1 MDDAF
6 DDLDARVEA
15 TRAAAW
21 LRVLPAAGPPAETF
35 VRRAPAGR
43 RPAGSPNG

>member
-35 VRRAPAGR
+35 VRRGRGR
-43 RPAGSPNG
+43 RGR